1 MKNSIISNTS
11 SILHALEML
20 EKGVDN
26 NYTLF
31 VVEGGSGRL
40 RGTLTDGDIRRHLI
54 NNGLVSDVVELA
66 MNRHF
71 KAIHEGEPTFI
82 AHLHQLKDIGI
93 RVIPILDKD
102 DNIVSVIDLV
112 HYKSHLPIDAVLM
125 AGGKGERLRPLT
137 EKIPKPLVPIGNKAI
152 IDYNIERLIS
162 YGVKSIYVTVNYLKE
177 QLEEHFSQPKQGLKI
192 ECVREPRYLGTMGG
206 IQFVKEFNND
216 IILVMNSDLFTN
228 IDYEDFYLHFIEH
241 NADMS
246 VAAVP
251 YSISIPYGIF
261 DLDGR
266 DIKGISEKPI
276 YNYYANAGIYLI
288 RKSVLK
294 YISKDKFFN
303 ATDFID
309 VLIENNLK
317 VIRFPIT
324 GYWID
329 IGQHADL
336 KKAEELVK
344 HLK

>member
-31 VVEGGSGRL
+31 VVEGANGRL

-344 HLK
+344 HLR

>member
-125 AGGKGERLRPLT
+125 AGGKWT
-137 EKIPKPLVPIGNKAI
+137 
-152 IDYNIERLIS
+152 
-162 YGVKSIYVTVNYLKE
+162 
-177 QLEEHFSQPKQGLKI
+177 
-192 ECVREPRYLGTMGG
+192 
-206 IQFVKEFNND
+206 
-216 IILVMNSDLFTN
+216 
-228 IDYEDFYLHFIEH
+228 
-241 NADMS
+241 
-246 VAAVP
+246 
-251 YSISIPYGIF
+251 
-261 DLDGR
+261 
-266 DIKGISEKPI
+266 
-276 YNYYANAGIYLI
+276 
-288 RKSVLK
+288 
-294 YISKDKFFN
+294 
-303 ATDFID
+303 
-309 VLIENNLK
+309 
-317 VIRFPIT
+317 
-324 GYWID
+324 
-329 IGQHADL
+329 
-336 KKAEELVK
+336 
-344 HLK
+344 